1 MFLARENSDSLLVT
15 GPRPGERG
23 VERERE
29 REREGTGA
37 DGSLLP
43 TEASLKAYTHIH
55 MCTTTA
61 MVTSS
66 LAN

>member
-43 TEASLKAYTHIH
+43 VSKHTHTYT
-55 MCTTTA
+55 CA
-61 MVTSS
+61 RP
-66 LAN
+66 LPW